1 MGKNFVVFNPRGMS
15 EREYRKKLND
25 FKSDYMPM
33 SEMLGK
39 IEKAEERRA
48 RKERLK
54 ENRMKDGGIVKKT
67 TKNKK
72 KKARTGIKVR
82 GTKFKG
88 IF

>member
-1 MGKNFVVFNPRGMS
+1 MGKNVFVFNPRGMTES
-15 EREYRKKLND
+15 EYRKKLSD
-25 FKSDYMPM
+25 AKSDYIPM
-33 SEMLGK
+33 SEMLAK
-39 IEKAEERRA
+39 IEKAKERRA

-54 ENRMKDGGIVKKT
+54 ENRMKDGGIVKKR